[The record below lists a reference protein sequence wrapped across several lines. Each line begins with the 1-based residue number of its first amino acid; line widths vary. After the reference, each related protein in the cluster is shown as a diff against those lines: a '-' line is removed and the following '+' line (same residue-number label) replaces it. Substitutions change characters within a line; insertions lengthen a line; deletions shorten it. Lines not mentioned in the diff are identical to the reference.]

1 MAEIIRNLEIT
12 SLVHG
17 GRGIGRHEGKA
28 VFVPLVAPGD
38 LIDCRVVKSKKRF
51 AEAELIEILVPSP
64 LRREPPCP
72 FFGACGGCQWQHLPY
87 PEQLRWKGQNFSD
100 QLVRSKRVQA
110 DRIKPIVAA
119 PEEWRYRNR
128 VQLKTH
134 FFDDGLAIGFY
145 RHGSHNVVDID
156 HCRLVAPP
164 IQKVLSL
171 LREDLQEVENSE
183 SVEQI
188 DLACGDDGTV
198 RLLLHI
204 HPEGYESLRGWL
216 QTFAASYQLNACIK
230 SVGQGSVEIVH
241 GEGELTVSIDQPALA
256 LRYGPGG
263 FVQVNSSQNR
273 AMVSNM
279 LELLDLKGHEKILD
293 LFCGMGNFS
302 LPLARRAGHV
312 VGIEDYAP
320 SIDMARLNAEANQVK
335 NVEFFAADASA
346 IMDRFKGE
354 NLDLVVLDPPRTGNY
369 DLVNQLLPLKPKRIL
384 YVSCDPATLARDL
397 VPLVSGGYE
406 VISSQAFDLFPQTWH
421 IESMTLLK
429 LGRVK
434 LLESRFDS

>member
-38 LIDCRVVKSKKRF
+38 RIDCRVVKSKKRF

-72 FFGACGGCQWQHLPY
+72 FFGTCGGCQWQHLPY
-87 PEQLRWKGQNFSD
+87 PEQLNWKAQNFSD
-100 QLVRSKRVQA
+100 QLVRSKMVQA

-134 FFDDGLAIGFY
+134 FSADGLAIGFY
-145 RHGSHNVVDID
+145 RRGSHSVVDID
-156 HCRLVAPP
+156 QCHLVAPP

-171 LREDLQEVENSE
+171 VREKLQGMDKVE
-183 SVEQI
+183 SVEQV
-188 DLACGDDGTV
+188 DLACGDDGKV
-198 RLLLHI
+198 RLLLHVQ
-204 HPEGYESLRGWL
+204 PEGYEVLRGQL
-216 QTFAASYQLNACIK
+216 QSFAARYSLNACIK
-230 SVGQGSVEIVH
+230 SIGQGSVEIVH
-241 GEGELTVSIDQPALA
+241 GEEELTVTIDQPALA

-273 AMVSNM
+273 AMISNM
-279 LELLDLKGHEKILD
+279 LELLDLKGNEKVFD

-312 VGIEDYAP
+312 IGIEDYAP
-320 SIDMARLNAEANQVK
+320 SIDMARLNAEANQVR

-346 IMDRFKGE
+346 IIDRFKGE

-369 DLVNQLLPLKPKRIL
+369 EVVNQLLQLKPERVL

-397 VPLVSGGYE
+397 VPLVRGGYE
-406 VISSQAFDLFPQTWH
+406 VISSQPFDLFPQTWH
-421 IESMTLLK
+421 IESMTLLQK
-429 LGRVK
+429 V
-434 LLESRFDS
+434 SH

>member
-64 LRREPPCP
+64 LRREPPCA

-87 PEQLRWKGQNFSD
+87 PEQLRWKGQNFFD
-100 QLVRSKRVQA
+100 QLVRSKMVQA

-119 PEEWRYRNR
+119 PDEWRYRNR

-134 FFDDGLAIGFY
+134 FSADGLVIGFY
-145 RHGSHNVVDID
+145 RHGSHNVVDVD

-164 IQKVLSL
+164 IQKVLTL
-171 LREDLQEVENSE
+171 LRENLQGMDKVE
-183 SVEQI
+183 SVEQV
-188 DLACGDDGTV
+188 DLACGDDGKV
-198 RLLLHI
+198 RLLLYVR
-204 HPEGYESLRGWL
+204 PEGYEVIRGQL
-216 QTFAASYQLNACIK
+216 QSFAARHSLNACIK
-230 SVGQGSVEIVH
+230 SIEQSCVEIVH
-241 GEGELTVSIDQPALA
+241 GEGELTVSIDQPALV

-273 AMVSNM
+273 AMVSSM
-279 LELLDLKGHEKILD
+279 LELLGLTGNEKVFD

-320 SIDMARLNAEANQVK
+320 AIDMARLNAEANQVR

-346 IMDRFKGE
+346 IIDRFRDE
-354 NLDLVVLDPPRTGNY
+354 TLDLVVLDPPRTGNY
-369 DLVNQLLPLKPKRIL
+369 EVVNQLLQLKPEKVL

-406 VISSQAFDLFPQTWH
+406 VISSQPFDLFPQTWH
-421 IESMTLLK
+421 IESMTLLQK
-429 LGRVK
+429 V
-434 LLESRFDS
+434 SH

>member
-38 LIDCRVVKSKKRF
+38 RIDCRVVKSKKRF
-51 AEAELIEILVPSP
+51 AEAELTEILVSSP
-64 LRREPPCP
+64 FRREPPCA

-87 PEQLRWKGQNFSD
+87 SEQLRWKGQNFSD
-100 QLVRSKRVQA
+100 QLVRSKMVQA

-134 FFDDGLAIGFY
+134 FSADGLAVGFY
-145 RHGSHNVVDID
+145 RHGSHSVVDID
-156 HCRLVAPP
+156 RCLLVAPP
-164 IQKVLSL
+164 LQKVLSL
-171 LREDLQEVENSE
+171 LREYLQGMDNAE
-183 SVEQI
+183 SVEQV
-188 DLACGDDGTV
+188 DLACGDDGKV
-198 RLLLHI
+198 RLLLYVR
-204 HPEGYESLRGWL
+204 PEGYEALRR
-216 QTFAASYQLNACIK
+216 QL
-230 SVGQGSVEIVH
+230 
-241 GEGELTVSIDQPALA
+241 GELTVTIDQPALA

-273 AMVSNM
+273 AMISNM
-279 LELLDLKGHEKILD
+279 LELLDLKGNEKVID

-302 LPLARRAGHV
+302 LPLACRAGHV

-320 SIDMARLNAEANQVK
+320 SIDMARLNAEANQVR

-346 IMDRFKGE
+346 IIDRFKGE
-354 NLDLVVLDPPRTGNY
+354 NPDLVVLDPPRTGNY
-369 DLVNQLLPLKPKRIL
+369 EVVNQLLQLKPERVL

-397 VPLVSGGYE
+397 VPLIIGGYE
-406 VISSQAFDLFPQTWH
+406 VISSQPFDLFPQTWH
-421 IESMTLLK
+421 IESMTLLQK
-429 LGRVK
+429 
-434 LLESRFDS
+434 ESH

>member
-38 LIDCRVVKSKKRF
+38 RIDCQVVKSKKRF

-64 LRREPPCP
+64 FRREPPCA

-87 PEQLRWKGQNFSD
+87 SEQLRWKGQNFSD
-100 QLVRSKRVQA
+100 QLVRSKMVQA

-134 FFDDGLAIGFY
+134 FSADGLAIGFY
-145 RHGSHNVVDID
+145 RQGSHSVVDID
-156 HCRLVAPP
+156 HCLLVAPP
-164 IQKVLSL
+164 LQKVLSL
-171 LREDLQEVENSE
+171 LRENLQDLDNAE
-183 SVEQI
+183 SVEQV
-188 DLACGDDGTV
+188 DLACGDDDKV
-198 RLLLHI
+198 RLLLYVR
-204 HPEGYESLRGWL
+204 PEGYEALRGQL
-216 QTFAASYQLNACIK
+216 QSFAARYSLNACIK
-230 SVGQGSVEIVH
+230 SVEQGSVEIVQ
-241 GEGELTVSIDQPALA
+241 GEGELTVTIDQPALA

-273 AMVSNM
+273 AMISNM
-279 LELLDLKGHEKILD
+279 LELLDLKGNEKVID

-302 LPLARRAGHV
+302 LPLSCRAGHV

-320 SIDMARLNAEANQVK
+320 SIAMARLNAEANQVR

-346 IMDRFKGE
+346 IIDRFKGE
-354 NLDLVVLDPPRTGNY
+354 NPDLVVLDPPRTGNY
-369 DLVNQLLPLKPKRIL
+369 EVVKQLLQLNPERVL

-397 VPLVSGGYE
+397 VPLVSSGYE
-406 VISSQAFDLFPQTWH
+406 VISSQPFDLFPQTWH
-421 IESMTLLK
+421 IESMTLLQK
-429 LGRVK
+429 V
-434 LLESRFDS
+434 SH

>member
-38 LIDCRVVKSKKRF
+38 RIDCRVVKSKKRF

-64 LRREPPCP
+64 FRREPPCS

-87 PEQLRWKGQNFSD
+87 SEQLRWKGQNFSD
-100 QLVRSKRVQA
+100 QLVRSKMVQA

-134 FFDDGLAIGFY
+134 FSADGLAIGFY
-145 RHGSHNVVDID
+145 RHGSHSVVDID
-156 HCRLVAPP
+156 HCHLVATPL
-164 IQKVLSL
+164 QKVLSL
-171 LREDLQEVENSE
+171 LRENLQGMDNAE
-183 SVEQI
+183 SVEQV
-188 DLACGDDGTV
+188 DLACGDDGKV
-198 RLLLHI
+198 RLLLYVR
-204 HPEGYESLRGWL
+204 PEGYEALRVQL
-216 QTFAASYQLNACIK
+216 QNFAARYSLNACIK
-230 SVGQGSVEIVH
+230 SVEQGSVEIVQ
-241 GEGELTVSIDQPALA
+241 GEGELTVTIDQPALA

-273 AMVSNM
+273 AMISNM
-279 LELLDLKGHEKILD
+279 LELLDLKGNEKVLD

-302 LPLARRAGHV
+302 LPLACRAGHV
-312 VGIEDYAP
+312 VGIEDHAP
-320 SIDMARLNAEANQVK
+320 SITMARLNAEANQVR

-346 IMDRFKGE
+346 IIDRFKGV
-354 NLDLVVLDPPRTGNY
+354 NPDLVVLDPPRTGNY
-369 DLVNQLLPLKPKRIL
+369 EVVNQLLQLKPERVL

-406 VISSQAFDLFPQTWH
+406 VISSQPFDLFPQTWH
-421 IESMTLLK
+421 IESMTLLQK
-429 LGRVK
+429 V
-434 LLESRFDS
+434 SH

>member
-38 LIDCRVVKSKKRF
+38 RIDCRVVKSKKRF

-64 LRREPPCP
+64 FRREPPCS

-87 PEQLRWKGQNFSD
+87 SEQLRWKGQNFSD
-100 QLVRSKRVQA
+100 QLVRSKMVQA

-134 FFDDGLAIGFY
+134 FSADGLAIGFY
-145 RHGSHNVVDID
+145 RHGSHSVVDID
-156 HCRLVAPP
+156 HCHLVAPP
-164 IQKVLSL
+164 LQKVLSL
-171 LREDLQEVENSE
+171 LRENLQMMDNAE
-183 SVEQI
+183 SVEQV
-188 DLACGDDGTV
+188 DLACGDDDKV
-198 RLLLHI
+198 RLLLYVR
-204 HPEGYESLRGWL
+204 PEGYEALREQL
-216 QTFAASYQLNACIK
+216 QSFAAGYSLNACIK
-230 SVGQGSVEIVH
+230 SVEQGSVEIVQ
-241 GEGELTVSIDQPALA
+241 GEGELTVTIDQPALA

-273 AMVSNM
+273 AMISNM
-279 LELLDLKGHEKILD
+279 LELLDLKGNEKVLD

-302 LPLARRAGHV
+302 LPLACRAGHV
-312 VGIEDYAP
+312 VGIEDHAP
-320 SIDMARLNAEANQVK
+320 SITMARLNAEANQVR

-346 IMDRFKGE
+346 LIDRFKGE
-354 NLDLVVLDPPRTGNY
+354 NPDLVVLDPPRTGNY
-369 DLVNQLLPLKPKRIL
+369 EVVNQLLQLKPERVL

-406 VISSQAFDLFPQTWH
+406 VISSQPFDLFPQTWH
-421 IESMTLLK
+421 IESMTLLQK
-429 LGRVK
+429 V
-434 LLESRFDS
+434 SH